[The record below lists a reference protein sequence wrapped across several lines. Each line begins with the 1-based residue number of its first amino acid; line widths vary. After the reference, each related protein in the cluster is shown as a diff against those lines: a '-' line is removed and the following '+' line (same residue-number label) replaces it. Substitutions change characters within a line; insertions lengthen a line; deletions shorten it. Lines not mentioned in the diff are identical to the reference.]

1 MWISLQFAN
10 ILLLV
15 DAKTL
20 RVRQMIQVPTV
31 MRLDDGT
38 GVRIGGPH
46 CLRECD
52 VTGDIWVALKG
63 SVSCHP
69 QAGPAISAEIIAE
82 MVGLVPPAC
91 CVAARAPPAV
101 SQRATRGAGRPG
113 HGRRVEAKRDG
124 AADGGDAPRVLQPGH
139 AQGVYGDAREQ
150 GVRHTAARRV
160 RGVAARPG
168 EVRPGRRGWMP
179 WRRAVPVPAL
189 AADAVH
195 RPARPLLGT
204 AGASFRHAPARAQ
217 KPPPRM

>member
-69 QAGPAISAEIIAE
+69 QAGPEIPAEIIAE

-101 SQRATRGAGRPG
+101 SQLATRGAGRPG
-113 HGRRVEAKRDG
+113 HRRRVEAKRDG

-150 GVRHTAARRV
+150 GVRHTAARRL
-160 RGVAARPG
+160 RGVAA
-168 EVRPGRRGWMP
+168 
-179 WRRAVPVPAL
+179 
-189 AADAVH
+189 
-195 RPARPLLGT
+195 
-204 AGASFRHAPARAQ
+204 
-217 KPPPRM
+217 

>member
-1 MWISLQFAN
+1 MTTPPFSWQGCVWISLQFAN

-69 QAGPAISAEIIAE
+69 QAGPAISAAEIIAE
-82 MVGLVPPAC
+82 MVGRVHPAC
-91 CVAARAPPAV
+91 C
-101 SQRATRGAGRPG
+101 ATSS
-113 HGRRVEAKRDG
+113 
-124 AADGGDAPRVLQPGH
+124 L
-139 AQGVYGDAREQ
+139 
-150 GVRHTAARRV
+150 
-160 RGVAARPG
+160 
-168 EVRPGRRGWMP
+168 
-179 WRRAVPVPAL
+179 
-189 AADAVH
+189 
-195 RPARPLLGT
+195 
-204 AGASFRHAPARAQ
+204 
-217 KPPPRM
+217 